1 MNLRKAYIESR
12 PLALKF
18 SLLATLFLLVSCAT
32 PTTVT
37 SPYYNPEKYSRVAV
51 IAIPEQPDINPGLLR
66 RIEDSCNMEIMK
78 KGYSVVSRSDIARVM
93 NEMNFQRMSLVDQS
107 TKVTQIGKILK
118 VPGIVI
124 ASVNNVRE
132 IEHVLP
138 ESYSSG
144 TYVNNGSARS
154 HSSYSGAQVTT
165 ISSAAVSARL
175 VDVSTTDVLWI
186 GQASLGG
193 AENPF
198 SALSSMVG
206 DGSGGAENLAHILAM
221 KVASTYPD
229 RFPKTKK

>member
-1 MNLRKAYIESR
+1 MFYSARKKADTC
-12 PLALKF
+12 
-18 SLLATLFLLVSCAT
+18 LLIARLLFLTAPCILVSCST
-32 PTTVT
+32 PSAVT
-37 SPYYNPEKYSRVAV
+37 SPHYNPEKYSRVAV
-51 IAIPEQPDINPGLLR
+51 IAIPEQQDVNPGLLR

-93 NEMNFQRMSLVDQS
+93 NELNFQRMSLTDQS

-132 IEHVLP
+132 IAHVLP
-138 ESYSSG
+138 ETYSSG
-144 TYVNNGSARS
+144 SNNDRS
-154 HSSYSGAQVTT
+154 YSNYSGAQVTT

-175 VDVSTTDVLWI
+175 VDVSTADVLWI

-193 AENPF
+193 SENPF

-206 DGSGGAENLAHILAM
+206 EASGGAENLAHILAK
-221 KVASTYPD
+221 KVAASYPD
-229 RFPKTKK
+229 RFPKNKK

>member
-1 MNLRKAYIESR
+1 MCNRNNGKVSTC
-12 PLALKF
+12 
-18 SLLATLFLLVSCAT
+18 LLIARLIVLTASFMLVACST
-32 PTTVT
+32 PSAVT
-37 SPYYNPEKYSRVAV
+37 SPHYNPEKYARVAV

-93 NEMNFQRMSLVDQS
+93 NELNFQKMSLTDQS
-107 TKVTQIGKILK
+107 TKVTQVGKILK
-118 VPGIVI
+118 VPGIVL

-132 IEHVLP
+132 IDHVLP
-138 ESYSSG
+138 ETYSSG
-144 TYVNNGSARS
+144 SSNSGSY
-154 HSSYSGAQVTT
+154 SSYSGAQVTT

-175 VDVSTTDVLWI
+175 VDVSTADVLWI

-206 DGSGGAENLAHILAM
+206 EGSGGAENLAHILAK
-221 KVASTYPD
+221 KVAASYPD
-229 RFPKTKK
+229 RFPKNKN